1 MLKYDGLAA
10 GKGVVI
16 AETMEDADAAL
27 RDMLLDDRFG
37 EGRVVVEDYLEGPE
51 FSFMCFVDGERLYPM
66 PLSQDHKRAFDGDKG
81 PNTGKVEP
89 RREFIE
95 KNAKYVQNLDV

>member
-16 AETMEDADAAL
+16 AENLQQADETL

-37 EGRVVVEDYLEGPE
+37 HGKVVVEEFLTGPE
-51 FSFMCFVDGERLYPM
+51 FSFLCFVNGKEVVPM
-66 PLSQDHKRAFDGDKG
+66 ILAQDHKRALRSLMRPFRQ
-81 PNTGKVEP
+81 EP
-89 RREFIE
+89 LPRSL
-95 KNAKYVQNLDV
+95 VQT